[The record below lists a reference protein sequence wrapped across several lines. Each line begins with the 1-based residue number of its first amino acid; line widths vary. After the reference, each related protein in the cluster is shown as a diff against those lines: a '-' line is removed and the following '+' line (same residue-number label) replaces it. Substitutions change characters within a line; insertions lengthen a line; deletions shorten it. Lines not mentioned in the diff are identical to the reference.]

1 MCVFKTYSFIF
12 FLRRPAITWLMSNDA
27 KQVQLFQCVYKLLFC
42 CLAMIFIIPNSC
54 LSMKY
59 ISTTDQESSCRKKI
73 VILHG
78 IFRKENIM
86 NSEEE
91 FKPQISSPGKMQRRL

>member
-42 CLAMIFIIPNSC
+42 CLAMIFIFTTSC

-59 ISTTDQESSCRKKI
+59 ISTTDPAEKKM